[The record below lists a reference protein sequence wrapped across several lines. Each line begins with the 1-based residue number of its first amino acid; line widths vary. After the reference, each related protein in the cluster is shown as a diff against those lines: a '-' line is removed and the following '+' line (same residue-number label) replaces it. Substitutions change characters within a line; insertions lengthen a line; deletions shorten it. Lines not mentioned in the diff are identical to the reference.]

1 MMLAGNSPRIFCS
14 EHFLITP
21 ALQMSW
27 IIYVL
32 LKYNPLS
39 KIF

>member
-1 MMLAGNSPRIFCS
+1 MMLAGNSLCIFCS
-14 EHFLITP
+14 EHFLNTA
-21 ALQMSW
+21 ALQVSW